1 MHWQKNVCLFSK
13 ATPMLMIYLF
23 YSNLMF
29 YWIFY
34 PNSSESRWAM
44 GSITQKGKPSDHG
57 SISTANASNSQVSAT
72 ATPGI
77 GNFILPTVFFVC
89 VPVTPRL

>member
-1 MHWQKNVCLFSK
+1 
-13 ATPMLMIYLF
+13 
-23 YSNLMF
+23 
-29 YWIFY
+29 
-34 PNSSESRWAM
+34 M

>member
-1 MHWQKNVCLFSK
+1 
-13 ATPMLMIYLF
+13 
-23 YSNLMF
+23 
-29 YWIFY
+29 
-34 PNSSESRWAM
+34 M

-77 GNFILPTVFFVC
+77 GNFILPTVFFC
-89 VPVTPRL
+89 MCASYPQIVTDLHTTIHELQAKTKSALFLLLF